1 MDSGYVTKEERAAN
15 PYQSEADAHLPE
27 RLPHFAS
34 DRLFKE
40 QDVDSHSLRAAHDPS
55 QGKTIQ
61 TFPRR
66 FHGPCTRNLNH
77 SSATNV
83 EMEVLD
89 SAQTRLDC
97 SFGTS
102 FADSVHERSGSTLSG
117 SGCDGRWSSRLCC
130 DTSSTQDDTSLLVS
144 FDGSA
149 VQSAIQS
156 SSEALISEH
165 QLVKS
170 RKLACEHH
178 LAAFRSNMC
187 DASSYD
193 ASYDWRFEPS
203 TMELGAGTVHES
215 YFCRSDSAFLQNH
228 EFKQYSDPRVHNG
241 QDMTS
246 FFDSPAGCPSQH
258 QKSTFP
264 EFPRQIQPYEPGF
277 LSSPG
282 TDNETWTKATAR
294 DSQTH
299 VDIRKDVQ
307 WRQQHAVSANE
318 IGAANAE
325 AKRSVCAFSRDRFR
339 QVLLQGLM
347 QDSDCIE
354 DCIKGWND
362 ETACIVTLG
371 IMENFARQGNVHL
384 AEKCAELMLSFG
396 PSPIVART
404 FNVMI
409 SACMKDGNVSAALR
423 WWSRFTSMGMKPTQV
438 TYNSM
443 INVCARGSDL
453 GQAEWWMERMLSDG
467 IQPCLKSFTTL
478 IVACGQSGSEHK
490 AEYWFQR
497 MQAYGLRGDTIL
509 YNAMID
515 AYVKV
520 GNVAQAEM
528 WFRKMQAEGVVPVQ
542 RTFNLLLHACVKNG
556 NIHGAEQWRIMMQE
570 AGLRCDEYTYG
581 SLIDGCAR
589 CHDMSLAEHFLRRM
603 FSEKLKPNLVILRS
617 LSRVYGLKDG
627 DRLAIVLGLCIREG
641 GASPD
646 DVWKALKSRGA
657 ARFKSQAL
665 EELLADISRMN
676 KHVDTQPGRHPRG
689 QGDEAD
695 GF

>member
-1 MDSGYVTKEERAAN
+1 MDSGYITKEDRAAN
-15 PYQSEADAHLPE
+15 QYQAEADAHLPDM
-27 RLPHFAS
+27 LPQFAS
-34 DRLFKE
+34 DIFFKE
-40 QDVDSHSLRAAHDPS
+40 QDVVSRCLRTAHDSS
-55 QGKTIQ
+55 QGMTV
-61 TFPRR
+61 RR
-66 FHGPCTRNLNH
+66 FRGPWTRNSNH
-77 SSATNV
+77 SSATNLV
-83 EMEVLD
+83 MEGLG
-89 SAQTRLDC
+89 SAQTRLDRR
-97 SFGTS
+97 FGKS
-102 FADSVHERSGSTLSG
+102 FADSVNERAGSTFSG
-117 SGCDGRWSSRLCC
+117 SGRDESW
-130 DTSSTQDDTSLLVS
+130 SSTQDDSSLLVS
-144 FDGSA
+144 FDGST
-149 VQSAIQS
+149 VKSAMRA
-156 SSEALISEH
+156 SSEALIPQH
-165 QLVKS
+165 QLVNPWTNS
-170 RKLACEHH
+170 CEY
-178 LAAFRSNMC
+178 AAIRSNRC
-187 DASSYD
+187 DASACD
-193 ASYDWRFEPS
+193 ASYDWKSEWL
-203 TMELGAGTVHES
+203 TKELAAEADHEVDS
-215 YFCRSDSAFLQNH
+215 YQSDLTFRRNH
-228 EFKQYSDPRVHNG
+228 GFKQYVVPRVHNE
-241 QDMTS
+241 QDVTS
-246 FFDSPAGCPSQH
+246 FFASPPGYPSQH
-258 QKSTFP
+258 QQGTVP
-264 EFPRQIQPYEPGF
+264 EHPMPIQLYEQGFHSSSCTEPY
-277 LSSPG
+277 
-282 TDNETWTKATAR
+282 TRTQAMAR
-294 DSQTH
+294 DSYTNF
-299 VDIRKDVQ
+299 DICLDAQ
-307 WRQQHAVSANE
+307 LRQQRAVSANE
-318 IGAANAE
+318 TGAASAD
-325 AKRSVCAFSRDRFR
+325 AKSGDCALSRECLRK
-339 QVLLQGLM
+339 VLLQGLM

-423 WWSRFTSMGMKPTQV
+423 WWSRFTSLGMEPTLV

-443 INVCARGSDL
+443 MNVCARGRDVR
-453 GQAEWWMERMLSDG
+453 QAEWWMERMLSDG
-467 IQPCLKSFTTL
+467 IEPCLKSFTTL
-478 IVACGQSGSEHK
+478 VVACGQSGSEGK
-490 AEYWFQR
+490 AECWLEK
-497 MQAYGLRGDTIL
+497 MHAYGLRGDAIL
-509 YNAMID
+509 YNAMIEIY
-515 AYVKV
+515 AKV
-520 GNVAQAEM
+520 GKVAQAEM
-528 WFRKMQAEGVVPVQ
+528 WFHKMQAEGVTPVQ
-542 RTFNLLLHACVKNG
+542 RTFNSLLHACVKNG
-556 NIHGAEQWRIMMQE
+556 NMHGAEQWRVLMQE